1 MKKVLLIIIIF
12 LIMLMFGCS
21 DKISLKG
28 SDDIVIEIGDEYE
41 DVGINIPSNYQ
52 YETKTNLDINKVGS
66 YYFEYLVY
74 KNNKKVDDL
83 FRTIKVKDTTAPEY
97 ETKLIDNLLVGIEYD
112 ESYFFENISDRSNY
126 FLKSDKDIIFFEEG
140 RYEIDIIISDEYNNA
155 SEFKKEYNVISD
167 TALLLNTLKEKNR
180 LNRYDDGS
188 IKVSYGKDIKDYFY
202 FYKFNNDYIYEINHL
217 INIDNDIANL
227 NYKYVISVTSTGL
240 SEKTIIEYVKSDES
254 GLYFS
259 FNSYELE
266 DKYINNPNASE
277 ELKEEIKNLYSLLVY
292 YINVFGAN

>member
-52 YETKTNLDINKVGS
+52 YEVRTNLDINKVGS

-83 FRTIKVKDTTAPEY
+83 FRSIKVKDTKAPEY

-112 ESYFFENISDRSNY
+112 ESYFFENINDKSNY
-126 FLKSDKDIIFFEEG
+126 YLKSDKDIIFFEKG

-155 SEFKKEYNVISD
+155 SEFKRDYSVIKD
-167 TALLLNTLKEKNR
+167 DALLLNTLKEENR

-188 IKVSYGKDIKDYFY
+188 IKVNYGKDIKDYFY

>member
-52 YETKTNLDINKVGS
+52 YEVRTNLDINKVGS

-126 FLKSDKDIIFFEEG
+126 FLKSDNEC
-140 RYEIDIIISDEYNNA
+140 Y
-155 SEFKKEYNVISD
+155 
-167 TALLLNTLKEKNR
+167 
-180 LNRYDDGS
+180 
-188 IKVSYGKDIKDYFY
+188 
-202 FYKFNNDYIYEINHL
+202 
-217 INIDNDIANL
+217 
-227 NYKYVISVTSTGL
+227 
-240 SEKTIIEYVKSDES
+240 
-254 GLYFS
+254 
-259 FNSYELE
+259 
-266 DKYINNPNASE
+266 
-277 ELKEEIKNLYSLLVY
+277 
-292 YINVFGAN
+292 

>member
-21 DKISLKG
+21 DKISIKG
-28 SDDIVIEIGDEYE
+28 SDDIIIEIGDEYE